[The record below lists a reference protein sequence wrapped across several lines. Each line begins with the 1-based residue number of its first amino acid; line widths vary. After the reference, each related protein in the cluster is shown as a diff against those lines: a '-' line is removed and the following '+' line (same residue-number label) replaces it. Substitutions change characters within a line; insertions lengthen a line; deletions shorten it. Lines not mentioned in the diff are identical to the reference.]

1 MTAADSRP
9 SAAARVTQIVVIAG
23 VLILLGLNLPGHLS
37 YDSVAQLR
45 EGRFGERFT
54 WGPALY
60 AWILGVGDRIFPGT
74 ALYVTASAVLLGAT
88 LLLLLRLRPRT
99 SWAAVPVAAAI
110 MLSPQVMIYPGI
122 VWKDVLFANC
132 ALAGFVLVAYAA
144 SHWPQRGRRLGAL
157 ALAALLF
164 AVGAL
169 VRQNGA
175 LVIPVAALALAWTA
189 RSGGWLR
196 AGAWGL
202 AGLVLTFALI
212 KGIGMAVEP
221 PTDGPDISINRGV
234 RIIEHYDIIG
244 IAARDRSLP
253 LDTFAKVD
261 PLYAAIVREAASGH
275 YSAERV
281 DTLGAVVDKLWL
293 VPDAVAAEQW
303 RRAIQYDPTAYLY
316 HRGSV
321 YRWLMAPPDP
331 ARCLPVHVGVMAPAP
346 LLADLKMAE
355 EVEARDLV
363 LNAYVERLQKTPIFV
378 HANYAALAA
387 LLLVGL
393 LLRRDATDWAL
404 AAMLASALAFTA
416 SFFVISIACD
426 YRYLYFLDLTVM
438 AALLYLAA
446 DPPRLRGAGTFRRRG
461 SGPPIPGRV
470 RDAASEQR

>member
-1 MTAADSRP
+1 
-9 SAAARVTQIVVIAG
+9 
-23 VLILLGLNLPGHLS
+23 LG
-37 YDSVAQLR
+37 
-45 EGRFGERFT
+45 
-54 WGPALY
+54 
-60 AWILGVGDRIFPGT
+60 
-74 ALYVTASAVLLGAT
+74 
-88 LLLLLRLRPRT
+88 
-99 SWAAVPVAAAI
+99 
-110 MLSPQVMIYPGI
+110 
-122 VWKDVLFANC
+122 
-132 ALAGFVLVAYAA
+132 
-144 SHWPQRGRRLGAL
+144 
-157 ALAALLF
+157 
-164 AVGAL
+164 
-169 VRQNGA
+169 
-175 LVIPVAALALAWTA
+175 
-189 RSGGWLR
+189 
-196 AGAWGL
+196 
-202 AGLVLTFALI
+202 GLVLTFALI

-355 EVEARDLV
+355 EVETRDLV
-363 LNAYVERLQKTPIFV
+363 LNAFVERLQKTPIFV

-446 DPPRLRGAGTFRRRG
+446 DPPRLRGAVRFRRRG